1 MAADFSIRQNDLLD
15 PIRSILK
22 DANGAVVDLTTAMGV
37 KFQMSA
43 FSGGVV
49 GASKVNAAA
58 TIDSPATAGAVRYN
72 WAEGDTDTAGDF
84 VATWQ
89 VTWPSGKPQ
98 TFPTVTN
105 LTVLIIP
112 DLGS

>member
-1 MAADFSIRQNDLLD
+1 MPEFSIRQNDLLD
-15 PIRSILK
+15 PIRSVLK
-22 DANGAVVDLTTAMGV
+22 DANGAIVDLTLATGV
-37 KFQMSA
+37 KFQMSVLNA
-43 FSGGVV
+43 DGTL

-72 WAEGDTDTAGDF
+72 WAVGDTDTAGNF
-84 VATWQ
+84 AATWQ

-105 LTVLIIP
+105 QTVLIAP
-112 DLGS
+112 DLGP